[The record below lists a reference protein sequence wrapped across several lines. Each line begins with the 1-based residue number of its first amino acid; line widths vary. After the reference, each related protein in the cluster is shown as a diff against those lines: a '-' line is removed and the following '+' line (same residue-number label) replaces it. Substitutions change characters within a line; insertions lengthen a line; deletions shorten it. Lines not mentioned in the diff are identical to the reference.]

1 MYGKVLVVGEAGEG
15 GLRHIRVILSPDG
28 ICEEFLS
35 TKIFSFKSA
44 REYSSSQ
51 HVSAGDGE
59 NLQTPILLVREPS
72 PASAKP
78 YTQKLKQQSVQ
89 KSSTSAVSRE
99 DLLSTL
105 NGLLHRLSIPID
117 MGENSMLQK
126 VMQLNDSNSQLEEQV
141 ECCSYTFHLNTTES
155 NLF

>member
-1 MYGKVLVVGEAGEG
+1 M
-15 GLRHIRVILSPDG
+15 
-28 ICEEFLS
+28 
-35 TKIFSFKSA
+35 
-44 REYSSSQ
+44 
-51 HVSAGDGE
+51 
-59 NLQTPILLVREPS
+59 
-72 PASAKP
+72 
-78 YTQKLKQQSVQ
+78 
-89 KSSTSAVSRE
+89 SRE